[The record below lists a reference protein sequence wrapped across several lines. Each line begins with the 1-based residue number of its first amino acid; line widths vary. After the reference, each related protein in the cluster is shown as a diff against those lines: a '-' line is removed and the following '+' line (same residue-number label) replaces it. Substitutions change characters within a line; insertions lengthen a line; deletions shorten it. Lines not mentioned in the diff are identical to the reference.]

1 MSLRINTNVASLMAQ
16 RNLQTVTGRL
26 QETFGRL
33 SSGLRINS
41 AADDASGLGIS
52 MQMRAQMRSM
62 TAAARNTQD
71 GISLAQVAEG
81 ALHQMSDIFIRL
93 KELGILALNG
103 TYTQEDRETMD
114 AEYLGLVD
122 ELQRIAEETQFN
134 GLSLFTTGDDVE
146 IQVGADDGDTIS
158 IGLSNLTQ
166 FPQFLA
172 AFPLSGPIGP
182 AIPVSL
188 MDFMIDSISQ
198 VRGEFGAVINRL
210 QSVHTSLVNQ
220 RGQLAGAESRIR
232 DADLASETA
241 QLTKDLILQQAAT
254 AVLSQ
259 ANSSPQLA
267 LDLL

>member
-1 MSLRINTNVASLMAQ
+1 MSLRIHTNVASLMTQ

-93 KELGILALNG
+93 KELGILAQNG
-103 TYTQEDRETMD
+103 TYTQEDREIMD

-122 ELQRIAEETQFN
+122 ELQRIANETEFN
-134 GLSLFTTGDDVE
+134 GLSLFTTGNDVE
-146 IQVGADDGDTIS
+146 IQVGTGDGDTIS
-158 IGLSNLTQ
+158 IELSDLTQ

-172 AFPLSGPIGP
+172 SFPLSGPIGP
-182 AIPVSL
+182 DLPVSL
-188 MDFMIDSISQ
+188 MGFMIDSISQ
-198 VRGEFGAVINRL
+198 VRGEFGSVMNRL
-210 QSVHTSLVNQ
+210 EDKGLLRSEMGGSSKTRGGRRKRIYYLTSSGKTTLDEVRSVREKLYNQ
-220 RGQLAGAESRIR
+220 
-232 DADLASETA
+232 
-241 QLTKDLILQQAAT
+241 
-254 AVLSQ
+254 LSPSGSYQ
-259 ANSSPQLA
+259 FST
-267 LDLL
+267 